1 MPSLDPF
8 RNAPEFPWELQ
19 AGAGELN
26 DPVYLP
32 WHGLAVRFTR
42 RPGQRCQ
49 HHAPTGSFLGRL
61 DKEFLERDIDVNI
74 VEFEVEGGPHMGRA
88 YDARCGVV
96 LPSHPP
102 QFLAFGERHLDPAVA
117 AENGAFDRDFS
128 GHFPNFT
135 TTARGRESGL
145 RAGCSASTFILVAAW
160 EQSLHPGSPGHR
172 LAHRKGPLN
181 AENAVRTTGLLTA
194 GRNPGT
200 ERTRLPAVDEQGEQR
215 YFRGT
220 TTSRPL
226 DCGLSPLHH
235 GSIHSLNS
243 APHQTTSAR
252 SAKSS
257 SPACKRLVAGHW
269 PRGGGGGPS
278 PAATSFSS
286 PFRPAQTTSSCFEWT
301 PTLS

>member
-1 MPSLDPF
+1 ML
-8 RNAPEFPWELQ
+8 RVL
-19 AGAGELN
+19 
-26 DPVYLP
+26 
-32 WHGLAVRFTR
+32 GL
-42 RPGQRCQ
+42 CC
-49 HHAPTGSFLGRL
+49 LGRIRYSSL
-61 DKEFLERDIDVNI
+61 LS
-74 VEFEVEGGPHMGRA
+74 RA
-88 YDARCGVV
+88 LLKGLTRPQPGLKFA
-96 LPSHPP
+96 LPSEVQTTIPRFAQPVFWPP
-102 QFLAFGERHLDPAVA
+102 DVTR
-117 AENGAFDRDFS
+117 
-128 GHFPNFT
+128 
-135 TTARGRESGL
+135 
-145 RAGCSASTFILVAAW
+145 
-160 EQSLHPGSPGHR
+160 
-172 LAHRKGPLN
+172 
-181 AENAVRTTGLLTA
+181 
-194 GRNPGT
+194 GT

-226 DCGLSPLHH
+226 DCSLSPLHH

-269 PRGGGGGPS
+269 PRGSGGGPS

>member
-1 MPSLDPF
+1 MPDWPNTRAMSTMPRRSRSLGD
-8 RNAPEFPWELQ
+8 R
-19 AGAGELN
+19 
-26 DPVYLP
+26 
-32 WHGLAVRFTR
+32 AVARM
-42 RPGQRCQ
+42 
-49 HHAPTGSFLGRL
+49 AS
-61 DKEFLERDIDVNI
+61 IASSNSA
-74 VEFEVEGGPHMGRA
+74 GGP
-88 YDARCGVV
+88 DV
-96 LPSHPP
+96 
-102 QFLAFGERHLDPAVA
+102 E
-117 AENGAFDRDFS
+117 
-128 GHFPNFT
+128 T
-135 TTARGRESGL
+135 
-145 RAGCSASTFILVAAW
+145 
-160 EQSLHPGSPGHR
+160 
-172 LAHRKGPLN
+172 
-181 AENAVRTTGLLTA
+181 AVRTTGLLTA